1 MYECMYV
8 RIYMYVCICL
18 FVCACMYVC
27 IYVGVVYRRYL
38 SDNVHLKG
46 SGVYVCMYVC
56 MYLRMY
62 V

>member
-1 MYECMYV
+1 
-8 RIYMYVCICL
+8 
-18 FVCACMYVC
+18 MYVC

-56 MYLRMY
+56 VYLRMY
-62 V
+62 VCMYVCICKYLCAYLYVWM